1 MRIAI
6 GSDHRGYNL
15 KERLVETLAGAG
27 HEVFDAGTAGTESVD
42 YPDYAFAVAERVAAG
57 ESDRGILVCASG
69 IGMSIAANKV
79 KGVRAALCRTIDDAR
94 MTREHNDSNVLA
106 LSERSA
112 DDPDLERLVTT
123 WLETGFLGD
132 RHKRR
137 IDKIHAYERARDVE
151 PGDYVSC

>member
-1 MRIAI
+1 M
-6 GSDHRGYNL
+6 L
-15 KERLVETLAGAG
+15 TGAG
-27 HEVFDAGTAGTESVD
+27 HEVFDAGCDGPESCD
-42 YPDYAFAVAERVAAG
+42 YPEFAFKVAERVTAG
-57 ESDRGILVCASG
+57 DAERGILVCASG

-106 LSERSA
+106 LSEKSA
-112 DDPDLERLVTT
+112 EDPDLERLVTT
-123 WLETGFLGD
+123 WLETPFLGD